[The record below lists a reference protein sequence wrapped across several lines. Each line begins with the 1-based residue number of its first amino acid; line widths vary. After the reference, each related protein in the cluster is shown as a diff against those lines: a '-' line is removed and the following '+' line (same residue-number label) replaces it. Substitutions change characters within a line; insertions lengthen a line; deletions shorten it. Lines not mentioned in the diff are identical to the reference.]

1 MGRKSLAGSGLQSDL
16 DANGTIVAKCIKDK
30 WFWTNVIS
38 TSIFLSRT
46 PLMAAV
52 GNGFFDCANLL
63 VSEGANVLRVDVYH
77 RSALH
82 RAVSMLVASGKY
94 V

>member
-1 MGRKSLAGSGLQSDL
+1 MGLKSLAGIELQCSL
-16 DANGTIVAKCIKDK
+16 DANDTIVAKCIKDK

-63 VSEGANVLRVDVYH
+63 LSEGANVLRLDIYH

-82 RAVSMLVASGKY
+82 RAVSMQIAPGNY